1 MKQRKGKLTIDD
13 WIVCMQSHVIP
24 CDKISE
30 VVQAPIPQNL
40 YYEIALRQE
49 RTAKA
54 AETILYNT
62 THIPETKMIFYD
74 DHDLMDFDAT
84 IIEVFNNIL

>member
-1 MKQRKGKLTIDD
+1 
-13 WIVCMQSHVIP
+13 
-24 CDKISE
+24 
-30 VVQAPIPQNL
+30 L

-74 DHDLMDFDAT
+74 NHDLMDFDAT

>member
-1 MKQRKGKLTIDD
+1 MGRKLTFWDS
-13 WIVCMQSHVIP
+13 Q
-24 CDKISE
+24 
-30 VVQAPIPQNL
+30 Q
-40 YYEIALRQE
+40 RQQ